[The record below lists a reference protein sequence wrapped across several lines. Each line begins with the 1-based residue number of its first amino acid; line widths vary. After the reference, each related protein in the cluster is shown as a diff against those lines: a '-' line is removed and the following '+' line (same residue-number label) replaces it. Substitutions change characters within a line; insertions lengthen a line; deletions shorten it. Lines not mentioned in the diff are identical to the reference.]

1 VGFWLNKYQIK
12 LKEKKMLQKINI
24 GFLVFSLGILLLF
37 PMAAAFA
44 DVNASDFI
52 AGVDLK
58 GDLRVRYD
66 WQEDDDDKDSAKDR
80 LRARFRFGLVWNN
93 PDESWKV
100 AAGLATGDLD
110 GASTNATYSEEEI
123 FETGDI
129 RLDYAYAE
137 HTINKFKFI
146 AGQQENKFYSTMALW
161 DSDVRPAGFTAQVNL
176 DPAFITAGY
185 YQVRYIDRAIAS
197 MGGIQAGVNIKN
209 LLMAAAYYDVNH
221 VKEFLEEGNDDLVLD
236 PDYKY
241 QIMDFFTKY
250 DLKLDKA
257 TITPYGQVFYNAG
270 AKGDAGQSVLGG
282 TLDPEEE
289 NLGWL
294 VGIAA
299 KIDKIGFGVE
309 YGQIGA
315 DSAIQDIK
323 DSDWGAGLNS
333 TDIKGWKADV
343 GYKLT
348 KNCEFKVTGYYTE
361 PMERENYAVENV
373 KRAQVDLSYKF

>member
-1 VGFWLNKYQIK
+1 
-12 LKEKKMLQKINI
+12 M
-24 GFLVFSLGILLLF
+24 
-37 PMAAAFA
+37 
-44 DVNASDFI
+44 
-52 AGVDLK
+52 AGV
-58 GDLRVRYD
+58 
-66 WQEDDDDKDSAKDR
+66 
-80 LRARFRFGLVWNN
+80 
-93 PDESWKV
+93 
-100 AAGLATGDLD
+100 
-110 GASTNATYSEEEI
+110 
-123 FETGDI
+123 
-129 RLDYAYAE
+129 
-137 HTINKFKFI
+137 
-146 AGQQENKFYSTMALW
+146 
-161 DSDVRPAGFTAQVNL
+161 
-176 DPAFITAGY
+176 
-185 YQVRYIDRAIAS
+185 
-197 MGGIQAGVNIKN
+197 QAGVNIKN
-209 LLMAAAYYDVNH
+209 LLMAAAYYDVDH
-221 VKEFLEEGNDDLVLD
+221 VKEFLEEGNDDLALD

-294 VGIAA
+294 VGIAT

-361 PMERENYAVENV
+361 PMERENNPVEDV